1 MTNILVYWYIFSTS
15 MEKKLRDITEV
26 KIGFKIKSLK
36 DSKRLSQIIAK
47 ENDIAIS
54 YNTIRRF
61 FGVVKNVQASNFT
74 LDTLSRFNSFE
85 SYSDFLINYKLRN
98 KWRQEFEISKI
109 IHNGEEDR
117 LLKYVESSLSQR
129 KSFNLKLI
137 QIIRELL
144 LIGNFDLIRK
154 IFELKKMNAQNFNY
168 DGQVLIGMSI
178 GYLIRVVNIKNKAFN
193 QLLLNEN
200 FQDLVITIFVD
211 YASLK
216 TYYSKII
223 KTIYKNSSRKNVRV
237 FCEGILN
244 LNLFFNKKNKHFYY
258 TLKDEDEFHPILKS
272 RIFAQ
277 YLLIEDSN
285 VIFKLNNYYQKYL
298 VDGFIPIEYLFE
310 INFTSILTRNFQVM
324 KWIIEKIKPETD
336 YTFFYKYEHY
346 NNFLFMKLI
355 YYTKMNDH
363 KNIASIDKN
372 LTIERFKSYEDMALL
387 YHNICK
393 YRWTND
399 DKFFAAYTKIAKR
412 VNPIFFTKKYFFE
425 YFN

>member
-1 MTNILVYWYIFSTS
+1 
-15 MEKKLRDITEV
+15 MEEKLKNITEE
-26 KIGFKIKSLK
+26 KIGFRIKTLK

-47 ENDIAIS
+47 ENDVDIS

-85 SYSDFLINYKLRN
+85 NYSDFIVNHKLMYR
-98 KWRQEFEISKI
+98 WRQEFEISKI
-109 IHNGEEDR
+109 IHRGEDDKLLEYIDR
-117 LLKYVESSLSQR
+117 SISQT

-144 LIGNFDLIRK
+144 LIGNFNLIRRV
-154 IFELKKMNAQNFNY
+154 FELKKMNADNFNY
-168 DGQVLIGMSI
+168 DSKVLIGMSI
-178 GYLIRVVNIKNKAFN
+178 GYLISVVNKKNKAFN
-193 QLLLNEN
+193 ELVLNEN

-211 YASLK
+211 YGNLRS
-216 TYYSKII
+216 YYSEIIKII
-223 KTIYKNSSRKNVRV
+223 HTKSSRKDVQV

-244 LNLFFNKKNKHFYY
+244 LNLYLNKKNSQSFYI
-258 TLKDEDEFHPILKS
+258 LKEENDFHPILKS

-277 YLLIEDSN
+277 YLLMEDSE
-285 VIFKLNNYYQKYL
+285 IIIKLKNYYQKNL
-298 VDGFIPIEYLFE
+298 EGNFIPIEYLFE
-310 INFTSILTRNFQVM
+310 INFTSILTRNFEVM

-355 YYTKMNDH
+355 YYTKMNEYE
-363 KNIASIDKN
+363 KIAAIDKN
-372 LTIERFKSYEDMALL
+372 LIIQRFKSYEEMALL

-393 YRWTND
+393 FKWDND
-399 DKFFAAYTKIAKR
+399 EKYFESYMKIAKKI
-412 VNPIFFTKKYFFE
+412 NPGFFTKKYFFD

>member
-1 MTNILVYWYIFSTS
+1 
-15 MEKKLRDITEV
+15 MEEKLKNITEE
-26 KIGFKIKSLK
+26 KIGFRIKTLK

-47 ENDIAIS
+47 ENDVDIS

-85 SYSDFLINYKLRN
+85 NYSDFIVNHKLMYR
-98 KWRQEFEISKI
+98 WRQEFEISKI
-109 IHNGEEDR
+109 IHRGEDDKLLEYIDR
-117 LLKYVESSLSQR
+117 SISQT

-144 LIGNFDLIRK
+144 LIGNFNLIRRV
-154 IFELKKMNAQNFNY
+154 FELKKMNADNFNY
-168 DGQVLIGMSI
+168 DSKVLIGMSI
-178 GYLIRVVNIKNKAFN
+178 GYLISVVNKKNKAFN
-193 QLLLNEN
+193 ELVLNEN

-211 YASLK
+211 YGNLRS
-216 TYYSKII
+216 YYSEIIKII
-223 KTIYKNSSRKNVRV
+223 HTKSSRKDVQV

-244 LNLFFNKKNKHFYY
+244 LNLYLNKKNSQSFYI
-258 TLKDEDEFHPILKS
+258 LKEENDFHPILKS

-277 YLLIEDSN
+277 YLLMEDSE
-285 VIFKLNNYYQKYL
+285 IIIKLKNYYQKHL
-298 VDGFIPIEYLFE
+298 ENGFIPIEYLFE
-310 INFTSILTRNFQVM
+310 INFTSILTRNFEVM

-346 NNFLFMKLI
+346 NNFIFMKLI
-355 YYTKMNDH
+355 YYTKMNEYE
-363 KNIASIDKN
+363 KIAAIDKN
-372 LTIERFKSYEDMALL
+372 LIIQRFKSYEEMALL

-393 YRWTND
+393 FKWDND
-399 DKFFAAYTKIAKR
+399 KKYFESYMKIAKKI
-412 VNPIFFTKKYFFE
+412 NPGFFTKKYFFD

>member
-1 MTNILVYWYIFSTS
+1 
-15 MEKKLRDITEV
+15 MEEKLKNITEE
-26 KIGFKIKSLK
+26 KIGFRIKTLK

-47 ENDIAIS
+47 ENDVDIS

-85 SYSDFLINYKLRN
+85 NYSDFIVNHKLMYR
-98 KWRQEFEISKI
+98 WRQEFEISKI
-109 IHNGEEDR
+109 IHRGEDDKLLEYIDR
-117 LLKYVESSLSQR
+117 SISQT

-144 LIGNFDLIRK
+144 LIGNFNLIRRV
-154 IFELKKMNAQNFNY
+154 FELKKMNADNFNY
-168 DGQVLIGMSI
+168 DSKVLIGMSI
-178 GYLIRVVNIKNKAFN
+178 GYLISVVNKKNKAFN
-193 QLLLNEN
+193 ELVLNEN

-211 YASLK
+211 YGNLRS
-216 TYYSKII
+216 YYSEII
-223 KTIYKNSSRKNVRV
+223 KKIHTKSSRKDVQV

-244 LNLFFNKKNKHFYY
+244 LNLYLNKKNSQSFYI
-258 TLKDEDEFHPILKS
+258 LKEENDFHPILKS

-277 YLLIEDSN
+277 YLLMEDSE
-285 VIFKLNNYYQKYL
+285 IIIKLKNYYQKHL
-298 VDGFIPIEYLFE
+298 KNGFIPIEYLFE
-310 INFTSILTRNFQVM
+310 INFTSILTRNFEVM

-346 NNFLFMKLI
+346 NNFIFMKLI
-355 YYTKMNDH
+355 YYTKMNEYE
-363 KNIASIDKN
+363 KIAAIDKN
-372 LTIERFKSYEDMALL
+372 LIIQRFKSYEEMALL

-393 YRWTND
+393 FKWDND
-399 DKFFAAYTKIAKR
+399 KKYFESYMKIAKKI
-412 VNPIFFTKKYFFE
+412 NPGFFTKKYFFD

>member
-1 MTNILVYWYIFSTS
+1 
-15 MEKKLRDITEV
+15 MEEELKNITEE
-26 KIGFKIKSLK
+26 KIGFRIKTLK

-47 ENDIAIS
+47 ENDVDIS

-85 SYSDFLINYKLRN
+85 NYSDFIVNHKLMYR
-98 KWRQEFEISKI
+98 WRQEFEISKI
-109 IHNGEEDR
+109 IHRGEDDKLLEYIDR
-117 LLKYVESSLSQR
+117 SISQT

-144 LIGNFDLIRK
+144 LIGNFNLIRRV
-154 IFELKKMNAQNFNY
+154 FELKKMNADNFNY
-168 DGQVLIGMSI
+168 DSKVLIGMSI
-178 GYLIRVVNIKNKAFN
+178 GYLISVVNKKNKAFN
-193 QLLLNEN
+193 ELVLNEN

-211 YASLK
+211 YGNLRS
-216 TYYSKII
+216 YYSEIIKII
-223 KTIYKNSSRKNVRV
+223 HTKSSRKDVQV

-244 LNLFFNKKNKHFYY
+244 LNLFLNKENSQSFYI
-258 TLKDEDEFHPILKS
+258 LKEEEDFHPILKS

-277 YLLIEDSN
+277 YLLMEDSE
-285 VIFKLNNYYQKYL
+285 IIIKLKNYYQKHL
-298 VDGFIPIEYLFE
+298 ENGFIPIEYLFE
-310 INFTSILTRNFQVM
+310 INFTSILTRNFEVM

-346 NNFLFMKLI
+346 NNFIFMKLI
-355 YYTKMNDH
+355 YYTKMNEYE
-363 KNIASIDKN
+363 KIAAIDKN
-372 LTIERFKSYEDMALL
+372 LIIQRFKSYEEMALL

-393 YRWTND
+393 FKWDND
-399 DKFFAAYTKIAKR
+399 EKYFTSYMEIAKKI
-412 VNPIFFTKKYFFE
+412 NPGFFTEKYFFD

>member
-1 MTNILVYWYIFSTS
+1 
-15 MEKKLRDITEV
+15 MEEKLKEITEE
-26 KIGFKIKSLK
+26 KIGFRIKALK

-47 ENDIAIS
+47 ENDVDIS

-85 SYSDFLINYKLRN
+85 NYSDFIVNHKLMYR
-98 KWRQEFEISKI
+98 WRQEFEISKI
-109 IHNGEEDR
+109 IHRGEDDKLLEYIDR
-117 LLKYVESSLSQR
+117 SISQT

-144 LIGNFDLIRK
+144 LIGNFNLIRRV
-154 IFELKKMNAQNFNY
+154 FELKKMNADNFNY
-168 DGQVLIGMSI
+168 DSKVLIGMSI
-178 GYLIRVVNIKNKAFN
+178 GYLISVVNKKNKAFN
-193 QLLLNEN
+193 ELVLNEN

-211 YASLK
+211 YGNLRS
-216 TYYSKII
+216 YYSEII
-223 KTIYKNSSRKNVRV
+223 KKIHTKSSRKHLKV

-244 LNLFFNKKNKHFYY
+244 LNLFLNKENSQSFYI
-258 TLKDEDEFHPILKS
+258 LKEEEDFHPILKS

-277 YLLIEDSN
+277 YLLMEDSE
-285 VIFKLNNYYQKYL
+285 IIIKLKNYYQKHL
-298 VDGFIPIEYLFE
+298 ENGFIPIEYLFE
-310 INFTSILTRNFQVM
+310 INFTSILTRNFEVM

-346 NNFLFMKLI
+346 NNFIFMKLI
-355 YYTKMNDH
+355 YYTKMNEYE
-363 KNIASIDKN
+363 KIAAIDKN
-372 LTIERFKSYEDMALL
+372 LIIQRFKSYEEMALL

-393 YRWTND
+393 FKWDND
-399 DKFFAAYTKIAKR
+399 KKYFESYMKIAKKI
-412 VNPIFFTKKYFFE
+412 NPGFFTKKYFFD